1 MENNPIIVSLPEE
14 LQSGSPSVDTI
25 KIFEDNGFGRDL
37 SRRVLYLTGEINGGF
52 NSDGEPCCR
61 TIDIVNDIQRYNIK
75 DRDLQIEDRKPIWI
89 MIDSPGGD
97 MSGMWTLVNAIRIS
111 KTPVYTVNTHDALS
125 AAGIILMAGH
135 KRFAYPGTNV
145 LVHSGSVMYGG
156 MRECAESMKQYF
168 DRIDKSVQD
177 YIFSHTKISQ
187 KSYKAKAPKDW
198 WMNEEEALNNGI
210 IDRIIESFDE
220 VGY

>member
-75 DRDLQIEDRKPIWI
+75 DRDLQIEEHKP
-89 MIDSPGGD
+89 M
-97 MSGMWTLVNAIRIS
+97 
-111 KTPVYTVNTHDALS
+111 
-125 AAGIILMAGH
+125 
-135 KRFAYPGTNV
+135 
-145 LVHSGSVMYGG
+145 
-156 MRECAESMKQYF
+156 E
-168 DRIDKSVQD
+168 
-177 YIFSHTKISQ
+177 YI
-187 KSYKAKAPKDW
+187 
-198 WMNEEEALNNGI
+198 NGI
-210 IDRIIESFDE
+210 NITENFYLDKHVFVKALIKDSNTLGLLVLRLNEAEIKDINLFLNI
-220 VGY
+220 VANLLLQ